1 MAKFWESIKN
11 WRYPV
16 GRYAVVGV
24 GAWTMLSKRGESL
37 KELFDRRQKSIRAQ
51 IRTSYPIMEYSEYF
65 ALPTDNKAEK
75 YRYDGAV
82 KDGIGVV
89 VDKSFDGAYLT
100 LFRIEENHA

>member
-1 MAKFWESIKN
+1 MTDFFWRFIRD

-16 GRYAVVGV
+16 GRYAVIGMA
-24 GAWTMLSKRGESL
+24 GTMLSKKGESL
-37 KELFDRRQKSIRAQ
+37 KELFDRRQKSIRAH
-51 IRTSYPIMEYSEYF
+51 IRNSYPVMKYSEYF
-65 ALPTDNKAEK
+65 ALPTDNKAER

-89 VDKSFDGAYLT
+89 VDKSFDGTYLT